1 MDVKLGA
8 EQKEF
13 VRRAVETGRARRD
26 EDAIKQALDLW
37 IERERRR
44 EELLAMID
52 AADAAVARGETI
64 TVTKEAIGDLIEGV
78 KRRGRARLAAEQKH
92 AHG

>member
-1 MDVKLGA
+1 MEVKLSA

-13 VRRAVETGRARRD
+13 VRRAVETGRARRE

-64 TVTKEAIGDLIEGV
+64 TVTKESIGDLIEGV
-78 KRRGRARLAAEQKH
+78 KRRGRARLAGEKKH